1 MPRFEFAPKSCGRS
15 RRYYCEIFGSF
26 GAYFWVLIH
35 CTIFWI
41 INLILL
47 FFLIYILV
55 VLDYQTLIGKW
66 IFMRFIAKLWV
77 RYNSQ
82 CSYNILSWV
91 WLAHDYNPSPWEAK
105 AGVSYLRPGIWVK
118 ISLWLRLVTNSAS
131 ILPEPG
137 VLGLQMCT
145 CTPDFYLNLSW
156 GLSLGPQACLTK
168 QVFHHWA
175 TSFVYVA
182 EKKTELELL

>member
-1 MPRFEFAPKSCGRS
+1 MPRFKFAPKSCGRS

-26 GAYFWVLIH
+26 GAYFWVLVH

-91 WLAHDYNPSPWEAK
+91 WLAHDYNPSPWEGSKGWCIILKTRNLGQDLTLAE
-105 AGVSYLRPGIWVK
+105 AGHKLGKHSAWARSSGIADVHLYPW
-118 ISLWLRLVTNSAS
+118 
-131 ILPEPG
+131 
-137 VLGLQMCT
+137 
-145 CTPDFYLNLSW
+145 FLS
-156 GLSLGPQACLTK
+156 
-168 QVFHHWA
+168 
-175 TSFVYVA
+175 
-182 EKKTELELL
+182 